1 VSLITEITN
10 DLRPIRRPAKIL
22 YGGAAFWGVSAM
34 VHVGALALDGWRWS
48 GAVSFRK
55 PVVFSISMALLLA
68 TVGWI
73 LDRLP
78 ERPRL
83 AGALAWT
90 FLISSS
96 IEVGLITMQTWR
108 GRASHFNV
116 LEAGDAL
123 VFAAMGV
130 AVGLISLC
138 LICTLIWSSIER
150 AADPLV
156 RFAVIGGLALVTTGL
171 GIGQW
176 IIELGNEYVAAN
188 QAVPETVTY
197 GSNGVAKFPHAV
209 AFHGIQVF
217 IVSTVM
223 MRLGGLDWSAQRRIF
238 HVMFWSYTMILV
250 FASAQTV
257 AGHAPSDLTPWS
269 VGLLTGVGG
278 VGVGLT
284 KVISGLRSSPAD
296 VLEVS
301 TPVA

>member
-1 VSLITEITN
+1 
-10 DLRPIRRPAKIL
+10 
-22 YGGAAFWGVSAM
+22 
-34 VHVGALALDGWRWS
+34 
-48 GAVSFRK
+48 
-55 PVVFSISMALLLA
+55 
-68 TVGWI
+68 
-73 LDRLP
+73 
-78 ERPRL
+78 
-83 AGALAWT
+83 
-90 FLISSS
+90 
-96 IEVGLITMQTWR
+96 
-108 GRASHFNV
+108 V